1 MSAVTV
7 EQLALAVQ
15 SRLTPEAGS
24 LNPILDI
31 SYMWYLIYCQLHR
44 KDCHVVNGL
53 KTFLLEIQIWPLPET
68 TKTFRL

>member
-7 EQLALAVQ
+7 EQLAVQ

-31 SYMWYLIYCQLHR
+31 SYM
-44 KDCHVVNGL
+44 
-53 KTFLLEIQIWPLPET
+53 
-68 TKTFRL
+68 

>member
-7 EQLALAVQ
+7 DQLALAVQ

-31 SYMWYLIYCQLHR
+31 SYM
-44 KDCHVVNGL
+44 
-53 KTFLLEIQIWPLPET
+53 
-68 TKTFRL
+68 